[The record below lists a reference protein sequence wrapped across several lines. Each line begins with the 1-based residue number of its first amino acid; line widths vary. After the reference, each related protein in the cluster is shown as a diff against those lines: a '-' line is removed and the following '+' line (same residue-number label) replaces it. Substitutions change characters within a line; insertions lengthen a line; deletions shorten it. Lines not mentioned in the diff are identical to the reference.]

1 MPEGDTVARQCRILD
16 DALAGAVLTGC
27 DVRVP
32 REATTDLVGWTVA
45 EVRPRGK
52 HLLLR
57 LAPPAPG
64 TPPLTLHSHLMMDGI
79 WHVDGKSLRSSDTSA
94 GPRFPDT
101 IRIVLEA
108 RHEDG
113 REVRAVAYDVKQVRV
128 LRTADEEQ
136 LLGSLG
142 PDLLDPV
149 WGEDPSLREPRRRA
163 GAPAR
168 ARAAGSAR
176 PGWDRE
182 HLPQRAVLPAP
193 DPPRRAGLRRTGSRG
208 ARRPRPSPARAEPGP
223 GGAGHDRRDARPG
236 RGPVGVRPRREAV
249 PPLPHPDRARRA
261 RRAAARGNRGAGA
274 VVLPAMPGRARGP
287 AGDRTSGTQVIG
299 ASVLHEDE
307 HGAANSCATD
317 QVVASPS
324 ELLSDAV
331 SWSRCPT
338 RSSSAGRS

>member
-149 WGEDPSLREPRRRA
+149 WGEDPSLRERAMENLAAEPERPLGLALLDQHVLAGIGNIYRSELCFLRRIHPAAPVSAERDP
-163 GAPAR
+163 GALVDLAHR
-168 ARAAGSAR
+168 LLVLNR
-176 PGWDRE
+176 DRE
-182 HLPQRAVLPAP
+182 VRVTTGGMLGRDGDLWVYGRGGKQC
-193 DPPRRAGLRRTGSRG
+193 RRCRTRIERG
-208 ARRPRPSPARAEPGP
+208 ELAEPRLEGTEARVLWFCPRCQAGP
-223 GGAGHDRRDARPG
+223 G
-236 RGPVGVRPRREAV
+236 V
-249 PPLPHPDRARRA
+249 PPATGRRG
-261 RRAAARGNRGAGA
+261 RR
-274 VVLPAMPGRARGP
+274 
-287 AGDRTSGTQVIG
+287 
-299 ASVLHEDE
+299 
-307 HGAANSCATD
+307 
-317 QVVASPS
+317 
-324 ELLSDAV
+324 
-331 SWSRCPT
+331 
-338 RSSSAGRS
+338 

>member
-149 WGEDPSLREPRRRA
+149 WGEDPSLRERAMENLAAEPERPLGLALLDQHVLAGIGNIYRSELCFLRRIHPAAPVSAERDP
-163 GAPAR
+163 GALVDLANR
-168 ARAAGSAR
+168 LLVLNR
-176 PGWDRE
+176 DRE
-182 HLPQRAVLPAP
+182 VRVTTGGMLGRDGDLWVYGRGGKQC
-193 DPPRRAGLRRTGSRG
+193 RRCRTRIERG
-208 ARRPRPSPARAEPGP
+208 ELAEPRLEGTEARVLWFCPRCQAGP
-223 GGAGHDRRDARPG
+223 G
-236 RGPVGVRPRREAV
+236 V
-249 PPLPHPDRARRA
+249 PPATGRRG
-261 RRAAARGNRGAGA
+261 RR
-274 VVLPAMPGRARGP
+274 
-287 AGDRTSGTQVIG
+287 
-299 ASVLHEDE
+299 
-307 HGAANSCATD
+307 
-317 QVVASPS
+317 
-324 ELLSDAV
+324 
-331 SWSRCPT
+331 
-338 RSSSAGRS
+338 